1 MNDLPD
7 IRDYVSGEFLSLLP
21 KVLLAFL
28 VMGISVLIAMG
39 LIPQMRT
46 RTVLAAQIAQSE
58 AAFDRGRGDSDDIL
72 VTLRRR
78 ITNHETQLE
87 EKSQLFLTDEQ
98 AAEVMRRM
106 YGYAAESGVQIATLS
121 AQTVPAE
128 MQGTMY
134 HVSAYRL
141 EANGSVPELLEFL
154 ARIGEAS
161 LPSVLLTGV
170 TVNQQGSDTPGMTMD
185 VYLYTS
191 DLTAG
196 NALADAPEII
206 IPTPTPSPTP
216 TPVCDCSA
224 NVYDCRDFADQPA
237 AQACYEY
244 CGGAEND
251 IHLLDEDGDGVTCET
266 VWR

>member
-1 MNDLPD
+1 MNGLPD

-21 KVLLAFL
+21 KALMAFL
-28 VMGISVLIAMG
+28 VTGILVSIMLD
-39 LIPQMRT
+39 LYPQIQART
-46 RTVLAAQIAQSE
+46 TIEAQVAQSE
-58 AAFDRGRGDSDDIL
+58 AAVDRGRGGSDDIL

-78 ITNHETQLE
+78 ITNHEAQLE

-106 YGYAAESGVQIATLS
+106 YGYAAESGVKIATLS
-121 AQTVPAE
+121 AQAVPAE

-134 HVSAYRL
+134 KVSAYQL

-170 TVNQQGSDTPGMTMD
+170 TVSQQAGEMPGMTMNI
-185 VYLYTS
+185 YLYTS
-191 DLTAG
+191 DLAAG
-196 NALADAPEII
+196 DALDDAPEIV
-206 IPTPTPSPTP
+206 IPTPVPNPTP

-224 NVYDCRDFADQPA
+224 NTYDCRDFADQAA
-237 AQACYEY
+237 AQTCYEF

-266 VWR
+266 VWP